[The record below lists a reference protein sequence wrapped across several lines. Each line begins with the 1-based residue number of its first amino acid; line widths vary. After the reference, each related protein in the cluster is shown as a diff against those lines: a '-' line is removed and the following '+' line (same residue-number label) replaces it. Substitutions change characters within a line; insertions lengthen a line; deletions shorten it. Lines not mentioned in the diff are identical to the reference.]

1 MRYLFWIYAVFHV
14 CCPFVEFPI
23 KKNKPIKNVTNSV
36 KKTNCKNCDGH
47 WTNTRLNILMLWFC
61 ILPRLVSFSLAMLSF
76 FDIFV
81 IAYRYFFEIKTIFH
95 FTLGIPRASLC
106 SHPYEFKVFYVCVFI
121 YLFIYFFIQML
132 VLILKKYYGAY
143 FVYLTFF
150 YVL

>member
-23 KKNKPIKNVTNSV
+23 KKQANQKCNKFGKESELQKLRWTLNEYEIEHFDVVILYSPSV
-36 KKTNCKNCDGH
+36 GFVL
-47 WTNTRLNILMLWFC
+47 TRNAVVFWYI
-61 ILPRLVSFSLAMLSF
+61 
-76 FDIFV
+76 V
-81 IAYRYFFEIKTIFH
+81 IAYRFFFEIKTIFH

-143 FVYLTFF
+143 SVYLTFF